1 MAMVGG
7 DEDVLR
13 TIAEIFLTQGVE
25 RVDALLTAVPM
36 GDSDALERA
45 AHSLKG
51 TASTLGMARVRALS
65 FELEQLGASG
75 KAGRGSGACRGTP
88 GGCGG
93 GYRECPGFDSRRL
106 TGPDAPPFP
115 LKS

>member
-75 KAGRGSGACRGTP
+75 KAEEAAVPAAALQEAVAEAIESVRVLILA
-88 GGCGG
+88 
-93 GYRECPGFDSRRL
+93 D
-106 TGPDAPPFP
+106 
-115 LKS
+115 

>member
-25 RVDALLTAVPM
+25 GVDAILTAVPT

-51 TASTLGMARVRALS
+51 TASTLGMARVQELS

-75 KAGRGSGACRGTP
+75 KAEEATVPAAALQEAVAEAIESVRASILA
-88 GGCGG
+88 
-93 GYRECPGFDSRRL
+93 D
-106 TGPDAPPFP
+106 
-115 LKS
+115 

>member
-51 TASTLGMARVRALS
+51 STASTLGMARVRALS

-75 KAGRGSGACRGTP
+75 KAEEAAVPAAALQEAVAEAIESVRVLILA
-88 GGCGG
+88 
-93 GYRECPGFDSRRL
+93 D
-106 TGPDAPPFP
+106 
-115 LKS
+115 